1 MTKRIE
7 AQLNKFVNKG
17 ETAKF
22 TLGTL
27 VLMGFCILLI
37 IISTFTQFSFTHPIV
52 PADIFISW
60 DKYFTPD
67 GVNWQ
72 GFLKHYKYIPQ
83 IPVIFFIL
91 SLLDR
96 KFSILTVFLYIVLG
110 LVGYPIFALGGGWR
124 YIFQYG
130 FYYILGYIPALFF
143 AGSIIKGNYSFIN
156 ILKSV
161 FVGVLVVHIIGSLGM
176 IFIATLKHESSTS
189 ILGWILT
196 MSGTKMLYDMFFS
209 VIAVWVGQVTKRILW
224 IVMS

>member
-17 ETAKF
+17 EAAKF

-27 VLMGFCILLI
+27 VLMACGILLI
-37 IISTFTQFSFTHPIV
+37 IISTFTQLSFTHPIV
-52 PADIFISW
+52 PVDIFAHWSS
-60 DKYFTPD
+60 YFTD
-67 GVNWQ
+67 NGVIWQ

-83 IPVIFFIL
+83 IPAIFFIL

-96 KFSILTVFLYIVLG
+96 KYATITIVAYIVLG
-110 LVGYPIFALGGGWR
+110 LVGYPIFALGGGWK
-124 YIFQYG
+124 YLFEYG
-130 FYYILGYIPALFF
+130 FYYILGYVPAVFF
-143 AGSIIKGNYSFIN
+143 SGSIVKGNYSFIN
-156 ILKSV
+156 IIKAV
-161 FVGVLVVHIIGSLGM
+161 FVGVLVIHIIGSLGM
-176 IFIATLKHESSTS
+176 VFIATLKHESSTS

-209 VIAVWVGQVTKRILW
+209 VIAMCVGQFVKRILW

>member
-7 AQLNKFVNKG
+7 AQLNKFINKG
-17 ETAKF
+17 EAAKF

-27 VLMGFCILLI
+27 VLMGFCVLLI
-37 IISTFTQFSFTHPIV
+37 IISTFTQLSFTHPII
-52 PADIFISW
+52 PMDLLSHW
-60 DKYFTPD
+60 DKYFTAE
-67 GVNWQ
+67 GTNWH

-96 KFSILTVFLYIVLG
+96 KFSMLTIVLYIVLG
-110 LVGYPIFALGGGWR
+110 LVGYPIFALGGGWK

-130 FYYILGYIPALFF
+130 FYYIIGYIPALFF
-143 AGSIIKGNYSFIN
+143 AGSIIKGNYSFVN

-161 FVGVLVVHIIGSLGM
+161 FVGVLVIHLIGCLGM
-176 IFIATLKHESSTS
+176 VFIATLKHESSTS
-189 ILGWILT
+189 ILGWIFT
-196 MSGTKMLYDMFFS
+196 MSGTKILYDMLFS
-209 VIAVWVGQVTKRILW
+209 VIAVWLGQITKRILW

>member
-17 ETAKF
+17 EAAKF

-27 VLMGFCILLI
+27 VLMACCVLLI
-37 IISTFTQFSFTHPIV
+37 IISTFTQFSFTHPII
-52 PADIFISW
+52 PADIFTHWS
-60 DKYFTPD
+60 KYFTD
-67 GVNWQ
+67 NGTNWH
-72 GFLKHYKYIPQ
+72 GFLKHYRYIPQ

-96 KFSILTVFLYIVLG
+96 KYAMLTIMAYIVLG
-110 LVGYPIFALGGGWR
+110 LVGYPIFALGGGWK

-143 AGSIIKGNYSFIN
+143 AGSIVKGNYSFVN

-161 FVGVLVVHIIGSLGM
+161 FVGVIVIHLIGSLGM

-189 ILGWILT
+189 IFGWVLT
-196 MSGTKMLYDMFFS
+196 MSGMKMFYDMFFA
-209 VIAVWVGQVTKRILW
+209 VIAMYVGQFVKRILW

>member
-1 MTKRIE
+1 MSKRIE
-7 AQLNKFVNKG
+7 AQLKKFVSNG
-17 ETAKF
+17 EAAKF

-27 VLMGFCILLI
+27 VLMGCSILLI
-37 IISTFTQFSFTHPIV
+37 IIATFTQLSFYHPII
-52 PADIFISW
+52 PLDLFSNW
-60 DKYFTPD
+60 NNYFTD
-67 GVNWQ
+67 SGVNWD
-72 GFLKHYKYIPQ
+72 GFLKFYKYIPQ

-96 KFSILTVFLYIVLG
+96 KYAMLTILGYIVLG
-110 LVGYPIFALGGGWR
+110 LIGYPIFALGGGWR
-124 YIFQYG
+124 YIFEYG

-189 ILGWILT
+189 IGGWVLT
-196 MSGTKMLYDMFFS
+196 MSGLKIFYDMFFS
-209 VIAVWVGQVTKRILW
+209 VVAMCLGQIVKRLLW